1 MEEVESLLTMLILD
15 GRIEGKM
22 DQVDQTLELARFSD
36 SALGRR
42 RLETMHAWSNQLH
55 QLAMAV
61 SAKQG
66 TCIPA
71 LTHSVTVTLQQIA

>member
-1 MEEVESLLTMLILD
+1 MLILD